1 MRISVSNGAKGRKV
15 SVFRDGHKVMSRA
28 KSVFKVRVN
37 VRGLSRGVHTVR
49 VQVRGADGVLVT
61 KVLRFRRC

>member
-1 MRISVSNGAKGRKV
+1 
-15 SVFRDGHKVMSRA
+15 
-28 KSVFKVRVN
+28 VFKVRFN
-37 VRGLSRGVHTVR
+37 VSGLSRGVHTVR